1 MHSRN
6 YFVGKYDILKED
18 YQKFSKNLASFM
30 FLKAISFCGTYEK
43 SKEPRTSYN
52 SIFRLPNMFISSL
65 SEVMHHLAIFNAIIP
80 KGF

>member
-1 MHSRN
+1 
-6 YFVGKYDILKED
+6 
-18 YQKFSKNLASFM
+18 M

-52 SIFRLPNMFISSL
+52 SIFRLPNMFISFL